1 MICFVDSGE
10 FQLLSGLSPQLLP
23 KAMGSHQHW
32 VVPYWRPPYP
42 SGQQLGWWLQ
52 WGGGGGPRDGSGP
65 GWDPNPAMS
74 QREGVLFLTDVLSL
88 SHTALTRRM
97 SLLSLP
103 NLPLSAALWH
113 LTAIT

>member
-1 MICFVDSGE
+1 M
-10 FQLLSGLSPQLLP
+10 
-23 KAMGSHQHW
+23 
-32 VVPYWRPPYP
+32 
-42 SGQQLGWWLQ
+42 
-52 WGGGGGPRDGSGP
+52 
-65 GWDPNPAMS
+65 N